1 MYIVL
6 LRIIQKWK
14 LFDMS
19 KIEALDLIG
28 NTPMVHLKTLDP
40 KPGVEIHAKLE
51 YMNPTGSTKDRI
63 IAYMVQKG
71 VDEGKITK
79 NTTLVEGSSGNTGA
93 SVAMIASSMGLKS
106 IIFVPDKCSEE
117 KIAIIKSYG
126 AEVIVKPELEYGK
139 YPALKASESADY
151 YHVDQYNSP
160 LNPEAHYMTLGKE
173 IWDEMNGKID
183 AFVATASTGGTLS
196 GVAKRLKEK
205 NPNIKAILADPE
217 GSIYKPYFEGKE
229 DYMSYIK
236 SFHVEGA
243 GKTKICATM
252 DFGIVDEAIAF
263 NDEKAIAM
271 VLQLA
276 RHEGLMVGGSS
287 GGNVWAA
294 LEVAK
299 KMEAPAKI
307 VTVMPDSGFKYLSKI
322 FNPQWLN
329 ETGLGHLVD

>member
-1 MYIVL
+1 
-6 LRIIQKWK
+6 
-14 LFDMS
+14 MS
-19 KIEALDLIG
+19 KIGALDLIG

-71 VDEGKITK
+71 VDAGKINK

-117 KIAIIKSYG
+117 KIAIIRSYG
-126 AEVIVKPELEYGK
+126 AEVIVKPEQEYGK
-139 YPALKASESADY
+139 YAELKAGENADY

-196 GVAKRLKEK
+196 GVAKRLKEN

-217 GSIYKPYFEGKE
+217 GSIYKPFFEGKE
-229 DYMSYIK
+229 DYMSYKK
-236 SFHVEGA
+236 SFQVEGA
-243 GKTKICATM
+243 GKGSICATM
-252 DFGIVDEAIAF
+252 DFDILDEAVSF
-263 NDEKAIAM
+263 DDEKAIGM
-271 VLQLA
+271 VKRLA
-276 RHEGLMVGGSS
+276 RQEGLMVGGSS

-299 KMEAPAKI
+299 RMEAPAKI
-307 VTVMPDSGFKYLSKI
+307 VTVLPDSGFKYLSKI
-322 FNPQWLN
+322 FNPTWLN
-329 ETGLGHLVD
+329 EVGLGHLAAD